1 MRLIDADEFRELI
14 DGGYDLNFDDVPNT
28 KKELLRMI
36 DDAPTVSPDMA
47 QVLAYECG
55 KDSVQVVR
63 CKDCVFCQKFNE
75 KYYLPKRDTLICAN
89 ALYTEVHENDYCSWG
104 ERRSE

>member
-36 DDAPTVSPDMA
+36 DDAPTVDA
-47 QVLAYECG
+47 
-55 KDSVQVVR
+55 VQVVR
-63 CKDCVFCQKFNE
+63 CEDCVHYHKADRGHPDTDWC
-75 KYYLPKRDTLICAN
+75 KRLICGTVKSDFFCA
-89 ALYTEVHENDYCSWG
+89 DG